1 MHRFFF
7 QSILKFYSGWIYK
20 AFLFQFF
27 SLSNFFLSPLTGE
40 TNASVA
46 AGENHSLLLRT
57 DGSLW
62 SMGKNDRGQLGNGS
76 ELERGL
82 VGWWKF
88 DGDATDS
95 SGNGNDGTVNGATLT
110 TDRHGLANGA
120 YSFDGVNDYIQVPH
134 HDSLSLKSF
143 TLSIWFNSTAIGSR
157 SMLLKDNHTGNNY
170 GLWFLSDSTVISQC
184 YYNDLI
190 SPFQVYSNSLS
201 LNQTYFL
208 CSTYRDNELVIYI
221 DGVEQSSLTSSEDP
235 EVDNEPL
242 YFGYDGG
249 FGYDNFQ
256 GTLDNIRI
264 YNRALS
270 STEVSDLYTLESQPF
285 SHQPARVVDENVTA
299 IASGS
304 ETSYFIKNDGS
315 LWGMGRNDHGQLG
328 NAQGLDQGLV
338 GWWKFDGDATDSS
351 GNGNDGTVNGATLT
365 TDRHGQA
372 NGAYSF
378 DGVDDYILV
387 PHNSSL
393 DFNKNDPHTISVWVY
408 AFNSSHSGSIM
419 EKWVSASA
427 APYPYVIR
435 FSNDVI
441 SHLRYDGVS
450 SPSLSFSSALLS
462 TEFVHVTFSSD
473 GSTRSLFSNGV
484 LVDSGPVTGGLGPIS
499 NSDDLYIGK
508 RGGISVRNFNGLI
521 DDIRIYNRALSASEI
536 SALYILESQPE
547 DPSASIQIVDSNV
560 TAVSSH
566 GSHALFQK
574 TDGSLWAMGANEYGQ
589 LGDGTTTDRH
599 TPVKI
604 VDGNV
609 TALSAGGDHSRFVQ
623 ADGSLWAMGRNHVG
637 QLGDGTTSDRASP
650 VKVVNSGVANVASG
664 LSHGYYLTTGGDL
677 WAMGLNADGQLGDGT
692 TTNRNSPVQVLDG
705 SNVSQVSAGSK
716 EGFFT
721 KSDGTTWAMGR
732 NDFGQLGNGSTTDV
746 RTPARLLTWKQN
758 QSISKPRKVY
768 SGAELLNGK
777 IYLAG
782 GFDGNSSADFESY
795 DPILNQW
802 SSLPSLSEG
811 LIGSM
816 TGTLDGKIYS
826 IGGATQVSNQ
836 GDGNLSG
843 DSFYLYA
850 IDGISDELLV
860 IDPDDG
866 NFSIV
871 GDLGVDF
878 NSLSTMDY
886 NSVDGKLYANAGY
899 DFYSIDISN
908 GVATKVSTMPRATGN
923 PSISFHDDG
932 RLFVHYEV
940 GGPPHGTGY
949 YYNDVNFN
957 GEVTVGSHPSFR
969 NIFAVEL
976 DGTGKIWSANQET
989 SKLGRSNGTNYASE
1003 WVGSGSVQQVPLDLD
1018 IDSGNVIR
1026 LVSGLFPWS
1035 GSDSAVANLC
1045 ELNSITGSSDK
1056 TFIFSRAHIGSLA
1069 STPLSALSKRQVP
1082 QSIVRIYDPVSNQW
1096 GDGPNLPSAIHRGSV
1111 VSLSDR
1117 ILILGGLDSENN
1129 RTGETYELLSGSP
1142 GWTVK
1147 ANMPTSRSATASVV
1161 LDGKVWVI
1169 GGIDFSWS
1177 DKVEIFDP
1185 STNSWT
1191 SGPSLNSPRV
1201 SPVAWVS
1208 SGILYVAGGYDG
1220 VDYLDSVESYD
1231 PVSNS
1236 WSIMGTLP
1244 HSIYQSDAVFT
1255 NEEVFLVGGET
1266 NASRFPATMTTLN
1279 SSPLTFASG
1288 NSHSILI
1295 KQDGTFWG
1303 MGRNDSGQ
1311 IGDGS
1316 LTDRSYPVP
1325 IISSYILVVNGA
1337 PEGNATGG
1345 GEWSI
1350 GTPVTLT
1357 ATPNPGYLFAGWVGD
1372 LNSTDAN
1379 VILSPT
1385 GNLEVNATFTQDL
1398 NDNDDDNLTNFYEIV
1413 TLGTNADNNDTD
1425 GDGLLDGEEVGI
1437 LGIDP
1442 LINNAPIVALFA
1454 QREIDAYN
1462 TGLSEG
1468 NTSGQQYVY
1477 DYRST
1482 FSLYNQGEVNA
1493 SAQQRE
1499 SNGSLAGEPLGRLYV
1514 QTNPG
1519 EFSLYTEADLN
1530 ASMASERVRGL
1541 ADGNQ
1546 SGKNQVTANPSFYG
1560 LYTET
1565 EINATIASES
1575 IRGLADGNA
1584 SGKAYVQTK
1593 RVIYSLY
1600 NGVDLN
1606 VSGTQFYSNAYTEGN
1621 TSGINY
1627 VNLNPNLFNLY
1638 TETDINN
1645 SRILSQQVGFNEGNL
1660 SGIAYLQANARQYG
1674 WYHISDKLQ
1683 LEADARIR
1691 ALVDGNTAGV
1701 NQVKNNPHS
1710 YDLNT
1715 TVEKETAEA
1724 FARSDGLNK
1733 GFSSGVQW
1741 AVDHPSLYSL
1751 YLPAEKVSLENSA
1764 YDLASFSGVLVGK
1777 DYVVNNRK
1785 IFDWINPVEK
1795 TEMETNAS
1803 RIAREAGRL
1812 SGIKKV
1818 KNSPNDY
1825 SLYSLADRNQ
1835 KEAQAYSV
1843 GVTEGNA
1850 SGIAYVFSNRLSYGL
1865 SADIERDA
1873 RILDSRQRGESEGI
1887 KAGRAQSVATAQ
1899 ADLSR
1904 HGLALVEYLETTEP
1918 TPYTYNWFYQPGAGW
1933 LWTDKSVFPY
1943 FYLSSSEGTQ
1953 TGWLYYDSNRTD
1965 FPFYDY
1971 EKKTWKE
1978 IEP

>member
-1 MHRFFF
+1 
-7 QSILKFYSGWIYK
+7 
-20 AFLFQFF
+20 
-27 SLSNFFLSPLTGE
+27 
-40 TNASVA
+40 
-46 AGENHSLLLRT
+46 
-57 DGSLW
+57 
-62 SMGKNDRGQLGNGS
+62 MGKNDRGQLGNGS
-76 ELERGL
+76 GLERGL

-120 YSFDGVNDYIQVPH
+120 YSFDGVDDYIQTPESNKFSIQDQITVSFWFELNSFEAGNFIQKGNSSTGWEWELWTGNGTTSTGIH
-134 HDSLSLKSF
+134 LANGLNWHIGAINSDQQVDLNKYSNLAMVFDASNFLKLYLDGKLVGYS
-143 TLSIWFNSTAIGSR
+143 TSFNSSFRGGLSPLFIGAR
-157 SMLLKDNHTGNNY
+157 KGWAGHD
-170 GLWFLSDSTVISQC
+170 D
-184 YYNDLI
+184 
-190 SPFQVYSNSLS
+190 PFRPFNGS
-201 LNQTYFL
+201 
-208 CSTYRDNELVIYI
+208 I
-221 DGVEQSSLTSSEDP
+221 DE
-235 EVDNEPL
+235 
-242 YFGYDGG
+242 
-249 FGYDNFQ
+249 
-256 GTLDNIRI
+256 IRI

-270 STEVSDLYTLESQPF
+270 STEVSALYTLESQPF
-285 SHQPARVVDENVTA
+285 SHQPARVVDANITA

-315 LWGMGRNDHGQLG
+315 LWGMGRNDRGQLG

-351 GNGNDGTVNGATLT
+351 SNGNDGTVNGATLT
-365 TDRHGQA
+365 TDRHGKA

-378 DGVDDYILV
+378 DGLDDYIDFGDSEKFDNRESQSIFLWV
-387 PHNSSL
+387 KFLSYGGNSSAIYSPVL
-393 DFNKNDPHTISVWVY
+393 TKAGVNYTSSSFYFFDNGNSWKTTVSDLSSVTTLNADHNVSLGQWEQVGVVLNSGEFSLYVQGTLRSTDSSAIS
-408 AFNSSHSGSIM
+408 SI
-419 EKWVSASA
+419 A
-427 APYPYVIR
+427 
-435 FSNDVI
+435 N
-441 SHLRYDGVS
+441 
-450 SPSLSFSSALLS
+450 SPS
-462 TEFVHVTFSSD
+462 
-473 GSTRSLFSNGV
+473 SLKAGAWYHLQNPSY
-484 LVDSGPVTGGLGPIS
+484 PT
-499 NSDDLYIGK
+499 
-508 RGGISVRNFNGLI
+508 FNGTL
-521 DDIRIYNRALSASEI
+521 DDIRIYDRALSASEV
-536 SALYILESQPE
+536 SALYTLESEPE
-547 DPSASIQIVDSNV
+547 DPSSPVQIVEGNV
-560 TAVSSH
+560 TAVSSR

-574 TDGSLWAMGANEYGQ
+574 KDGSLWAMGANNYGQ

-599 TPVKI
+599 TPMQVFAWEEKASNSLARSAFDGVEVMDGKLYFAGGYSGLASAVFESFDPSTGSWQTLPSLATARIGISMAAYNGKLYVFGGSTANGSNNKLDSMEIYNSDTNSWSAGPNLPVACNYSVAVTYGDKI
-604 VDGNV
+604 LVFGGWDQPQDNMDQVLEFDPSLNTWSSKTSMPVGRSGMKAVVFEGKVWLMGGLSGSGNEYSNRVDVYDPATDTWSQMPDLTVARHWALAWTLNGKVYIGGGRPDASTYLTTIESYDSSSNQWRIIGNLPDRAYQSDSALINGKLYLTGGYDGSAHSDKLYMTDLNPV
-609 TALSAGGDHSRFVQ
+609 TAFSAGGDHSRFVQ
-623 ADGSLWAMGRNHVG
+623 ADGSLWAMGRNHAG
-637 QLGDGTTSDRASP
+637 QIGDGTTTDQASP
-650 VKVVNSGVANVASG
+650 VKVVNSGVAEVASG
-664 LSHGYYLTTGGDL
+664 LSHGYYLTTNGDL

-692 TTNRNSPVQVLDG
+692 TTNRNSPVQVLNG

-716 EGFFT
+716 EGFFVQG
-721 KSDGTTWAMGR
+721 DGTTWAMGR
-732 NDFGQLGNGSTTDV
+732 NDFGQLGKADTASQS
-746 RTPARLLTWKQN
+746 TPAMVFGWEEKASHSQARYLYDGVEV
-758 QSISKPRKVY
+758 ID
-768 SGAELLNGK
+768 GK
-777 IYLAG
+777 LYLAG
-782 GFDGNSSADFESY
+782 GVSGTVSDTLERY
-795 DPILNQW
+795 DPNTDQW
-802 SSLPSLSEG
+802 TTLA
-811 LIGSM
+811 SM
-816 TGTLDGKIYS
+816 TQARYGHLTAVHNGLLYVL
-826 IGGATQVSNQ
+826 GGA
-836 GDGNLSG
+836 
-843 DSFYLYA
+843 
-850 IDGISDELLV
+850 
-860 IDPDDG
+860 
-866 NFSIV
+866 
-871 GDLGVDF
+871 
-878 NSLSTMDY
+878 
-886 NSVDGKLYANAGY
+886 
-899 DFYSIDISN
+899 
-908 GVATKVSTMPRATGN
+908 
-923 PSISFHDDG
+923 
-932 RLFVHYEV
+932 
-940 GGPPHGTGY
+940 
-949 YYNDVNFN
+949 
-957 GEVTVGSHPSFR
+957 
-969 NIFAVEL
+969 
-976 DGTGKIWSANQET
+976 DGTST
-989 SKLGRSNGTNYASE
+989 
-1003 WVGSGSVQQVPLDLD
+1003 
-1018 IDSGNVIR
+1018 
-1026 LVSGLFPWS
+1026 F
-1035 GSDSAVANLC
+1035 
-1045 ELNSITGSSDK
+1045 SS
-1056 TFIFSRAHIGSLA
+1056 
-1069 STPLSALSKRQVP
+1069 
-1082 QSIVRIYDPVSNQW
+1082 
-1096 GDGPNLPSAIHRGSV
+1096 
-1111 VSLSDR
+1111 
-1117 ILILGGLDSENN
+1117 
-1129 RTGETYELLSGSP
+1129 
-1142 GWTVK
+1142 
-1147 ANMPTSRSATASVV
+1147 
-1161 LDGKVWVI
+1161 
-1169 GGIDFSWS
+1169 
-1177 DKVEIFDP
+1177 VEIYDP

-1191 SGPSLNSPRV
+1191 AGVALLSPLGRAEGILIGNKILVVGGENSVRQELTQVLEFDLNTNLWTTKASLNEKRHGHVCAYFDGKIWAMGGMDESQELSSVEIYDPASDDWTSGPSLNTERLWS
-1201 SPVAWVS
+1201 VAWVS
-1208 SGILYVAGGYDG
+1208 NGRLYVGGG
-1220 VDYLDSVESYD
+1220 RNLSGTYLHSIESYN

-1236 WSIMGTLP
+1236 WEVVGNLP
-1244 HSIYQSDAVFT
+1244 VSSYVGEVGVIGNQVYLAVGSTSGGVYSDKLYVSD
-1255 NEEVFLVGGET
+1255 L
-1266 NASRFPATMTTLN
+1266 
-1279 SSPLTFASG
+1279 SPLQAVASNG
-1288 NSHSILI
+1288 NSNPNTILI

-1316 LTDRSYPVP
+1316 LTNRSYPVP
-1325 IISSYILVVNGA
+1325 IISSYTLVVNGA
-1337 PEGNATGG
+1337 AEGNATGG

-1350 GTPVTLT
+1350 GSPVTLI

-1379 VILSPT
+1379 VTLSPS
-1385 GNLEVNATFTQDL
+1385 GDLEVNATFVQDL

-1482 FSLYNQGEVNA
+1482 FSLYNQAEVNA

-1499 SNGSLAGEPLGRLYV
+1499 SNGSRTGEPLGRLYV

-1530 ASMASERVRGL
+1530 ASMVSERVRGL

-1560 LYTET
+1560 LYTVT
-1565 EINATIASES
+1565 EINATITSES

-1606 VSGTQFYSNAYTEGN
+1606 VSGTQFYSNAYAEGN

-1627 VNLNPNLFNLY
+1627 VNLYPNLFNLY

-1715 TVEKETAEA
+1715 TVEKEAAEG

-1741 AVDHPSLYSL
+1741 AVDHPSQYSL

-1764 YDLASFSGVLVGK
+1764 YGLAKKEGDQVGK

-1785 IFDWINPVEK
+1785 FFDWINPVER

-1812 SGIKKV
+1812 SGIEKV

-1843 GVTEGNA
+1843 GFTEGNA

-1971 EKKTWKE
+1971 QRKTWKE